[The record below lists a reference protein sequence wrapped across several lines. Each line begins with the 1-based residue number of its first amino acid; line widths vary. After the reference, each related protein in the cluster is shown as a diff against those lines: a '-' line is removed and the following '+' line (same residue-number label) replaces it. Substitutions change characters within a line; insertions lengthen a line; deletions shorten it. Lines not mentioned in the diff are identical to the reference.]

1 MQACQEGDT
10 SFDVLEV
17 QFRNIDGRII
27 RSLDVYKILAI
38 PIERRKPQVDHVNA
52 AMKNLGWEKKDKLR
66 FHKRVAHV
74 DS

>member
-1 MQACQEGDT
+1 MQACQEGDP

-17 QFRNIDGRII
+17 QFWNIDGQI
-27 RSLDVYKILAI
+27 RSRDVYKILAI
-38 PIERRKPQVDHVNA
+38 PIERRKLQVDHVSA
-52 AMKNLGWEKKDKLR
+52 AMKNLSWEKKDKLR